1 MKFDVD
7 SVTSAEMSSAWLA
20 AIPKLIKRRG
30 GVAQQEAGTLRRYSD
45 SGIIYVHGLLYTHM
59 PTVRLYWVLG

>member
-20 AIPKLIKRRG
+20 AMPKLIKRRG

-45 SGIIYVHGLLYTHM
+45 SGTCIIYVHSLLYTHM
-59 PTVRLYWVLG
+59 PTVR